1 MGVDKRGNCHTGPK
15 GLRSLPILAPMNRTL
30 IVTEQGP
37 ELVETREEFAGEG
50 DTLINVSHSSIN
62 YKDAMALSGNRGVL
76 RHLPTVPGIDAVGTL
91 DDGTLVTV
99 NGRGIGE
106 RRHGGYTPQLRID
119 ATHVIRVPE
128 RFSAEEAAAIGT
140 AGYTAALS
148 VAGYERASTSE
159 AGAGPVLVTGATG
172 GVGSIAVQLLAA
184 RGHQVWAATG
194 RVEEHGAWLRE
205 LGAAEVVD
213 RAEFA
218 EPGKPLQK
226 ARLAGVV
233 DTVGSTVLAN
243 TLAQLEWGGV
253 ATACG
258 MAAGNDLPA
267 SVLPFILRGV
277 QLVGINSVD
286 TPNALRDA
294 AWQLLDESL
303 DTSAIRTETIGLD
316 EVAEAGKRVLA
327 GEHSGRIVVAL

>member
-1 MGVDKRGNCHTGPK
+1 
-15 GLRSLPILAPMNRTL
+15 MNRTL

-37 ELVETREEFAGEG
+37 EIVETQPEFAGEG
-50 DTLINVSHSSIN
+50 DTLINISHSSLN
-62 YKDAMALSGNRGVL
+62 YKDAMALDGNRGIL

-91 DDGTLVTV
+91 ADGTLVTV

-106 RRHGGYTPQLRID
+106 RRHGGYTPEMRID
-119 ATHVIRVPE
+119 DTEITRVPA
-128 RFSAEEAAAIGT
+128 RFSAHEAAAIGT

-148 VAGYERASTSE
+148 VAGFERALYE
-159 AGAGPVLVTGATG
+159 DAADGPVLVTGATG

-184 RGHQVWAATG
+184 RGFEVWAVTG
-194 RVEEHGAWLRE
+194 RVDKHGPWLRE
-205 LGAAEVVD
+205 LGASEVLD

-226 ARLAGVV
+226 ARLGGVV

-243 TLAQLEWGGV
+243 ALTQLRWGGV

-286 TPNALRDA
+286 TPLPLRDA

-303 DTSAIRTETIGLD
+303 DIAAIRTETVGLD
-316 EVAEAGKRVLA
+316 GVVEAGRRVLA
-327 GEHSGRIVVAL
+327 GEHAGRTVVEL

>member
-1 MGVDKRGNCHTGPK
+1 M
-15 GLRSLPILAPMNRTL
+15 LATMNRSL
-30 IVTEQGP
+30 IVTENGP
-37 ELVETREEFAGEG
+37 EIVETQAAFAGEG
-50 DTLINVSHSSIN
+50 DTLINVSHSSVN
-62 YKDAMALSGNRGVL
+62 YKDAMALSGNRGIL
-76 RHLPTVPGIDAVGTL
+76 RELPTVPGIDAVGTL
-91 DDGTLVTV
+91 EDGTLVTV

-106 RRHGGYTPQLRID
+106 RRHGGYTPQMRID
-119 ATHVIRVPE
+119 AKDITRVPS
-128 RFSAEEAAAIGT
+128 RFTAEDAAAIGT

-148 VAGYERASTSE
+148 VAGLERAALSPID
-159 AGAGPVLVTGATG
+159 GPVLVTGATG

-184 RGHQVWAATG
+184 RGYEVWALTG
-194 RVEEHGAWLRE
+194 RVDKHSAWLKE
-205 LGAAEVVD
+205 LGAAEVLD
-213 RAEFA
+213 RAEFS

-243 TLAQLEWGGV
+243 TLTQLRWGGV

-286 TPNALRDA
+286 APNDIRDE
-294 AWQLLDESL
+294 AWALLDESV
-303 DTSAIRTETIGLD
+303 DTNAIRTEEVGLD
-316 EVAEAGKRVLA
+316 GVAEVGRSLLD
-327 GEHSGRIVVAL
+327 GGWSGRAVVKL

>member
-1 MGVDKRGNCHTGPK
+1 M
-15 GLRSLPILAPMNRTL
+15 LATMNSSL
-30 IVTEQGP
+30 IVTESGP
-37 ELVETREEFAGEG
+37 EVVDTQEAYAGEG
-50 DTLINVSHSSIN
+50 DTLIRVSHSSVN
-62 YKDAMALSGNRGVL
+62 YKDAMALSGNRGIL
-76 RHLPTVPGIDAVGTL
+76 RHLPMVPGIDAVGTL
-91 DDGTLVTV
+91 EDGTLVTV

-119 ATHVIRVPE
+119 AEHVTRVPS
-128 RFSAEEAAAIGT
+128 RFTAFDAAAIGT

-148 VAGYERASTSE
+148 VAGLERVALSPID
-159 AGAGPVLVTGATG
+159 GPVLVTGATG

-184 RGHQVWAATG
+184 RGYEVWGLTG
-194 RVEEHGAWLRE
+194 RVDKHGAWLKE

-213 RAEFA
+213 RAEFSEA
-218 EPGKPLQK
+218 DKPLQK
-226 ARLAGVV
+226 ARFAGVV

-243 TLAQLEWGGV
+243 ALSQITWGGV

-286 TPNALRDA
+286 APNEVRDE
-294 AWQLLDESL
+294 AWKVLDESL
-303 DTSAIRTETIGLD
+303 DTNAIRTEEVGLD
-316 EVAEAGKRVLA
+316 GVVEVGRSLLD
-327 GEHSGRIVVAL
+327 GGWSGRAVVRL

>member
-1 MGVDKRGNCHTGPK
+1 
-15 GLRSLPILAPMNRTL
+15 MNRTL

-37 ELVETREEFAGEG
+37 EIVETQPEFAGEG
-50 DTLINVSHSSIN
+50 DTLINISHSSLN
-62 YKDAMALSGNRGVL
+62 YKDAMALDGNRGIL

-91 DDGTLVTV
+91 ADGTLVTV

-106 RRHGGYTPQLRID
+106 RRHGGYTPEMRID
-119 ATHVIRVPE
+119 DTEITRVPA
-128 RFSAEEAAAIGT
+128 RFSAHEAAAIGT

-148 VAGYERASTSE
+148 VAGFERALYE
-159 AGAGPVLVTGATG
+159 DAADGPVLVTGATG

-184 RGHQVWAATG
+184 RGFEVWAVTG
-194 RVEEHGAWLRE
+194 RVDKHGPWLRE
-205 LGAAEVVD
+205 LGASEVLD

-226 ARLAGVV
+226 ARLSGVV

-243 TLAQLEWGGV
+243 ALTQLRWGGV

-286 TPNALRDA
+286 TPLPLRDA

-303 DTSAIRTETIGLD
+303 DIDAIRTETVGLD
-316 EVAEAGKRVLA
+316 GVVEAGQRVLA
-327 GEHSGRIVVAL
+327 GEHAGRTVVTL

>member
-1 MGVDKRGNCHTGPK
+1 M
-15 GLRSLPILAPMNRTL
+15 LATMNSSL
-30 IVTEQGP
+30 IVTESGP
-37 ELVETREEFAGEG
+37 EVVDTQEAYAGEG
-50 DTLINVSHSSIN
+50 DTLIRVSHSSVN
-62 YKDAMALSGNRGVL
+62 YKDAMALSGNRGIL
-76 RHLPTVPGIDAVGTL
+76 RHLPMVPGIDAVGTL
-91 DDGTLVTV
+91 EDGTLVTV

-119 ATHVIRVPE
+119 AVHITHVPE
-128 RFSAEEAAAIGT
+128 RFSAFDAAAIGT

-148 VAGYERASTSE
+148 VAGLERVALSPID
-159 AGAGPVLVTGATG
+159 GPVLVTGATG

-184 RGHQVWAATG
+184 RGYEVWGLTG
-194 RVEEHGAWLRE
+194 RVDKHDAWLKE

-213 RAEFA
+213 RAEFSEA
-218 EPGKPLQK
+218 GKPLQK
-226 ARLAGVV
+226 ARFAGVV

-243 TLAQLEWGGV
+243 ALSQITWGGV

-286 TPNALRDA
+286 APNEVRDE
-294 AWQLLDESL
+294 AWKVLDESL
-303 DTSAIRTETIGLD
+303 DTNAIRTEEVGLD
-316 EVAEAGKRVLA
+316 GVVEVGRSLLD
-327 GEHSGRIVVAL
+327 GGWSGRAVVRL

>member
-1 MGVDKRGNCHTGPK
+1 M
-15 GLRSLPILAPMNRTL
+15 LATMSSSL
-30 IVTEQGP
+30 IVTESGP
-37 ELVETREEFAGEG
+37 EVVDTQEAYAGDG
-50 DTLINVSHSSIN
+50 DTLIHVSHSSVN
-62 YKDAMALSGNRGVL
+62 YKDAMALSGDRGIL
-76 RHLPTVPGIDAVGTL
+76 RNLPMVPGIDVVGTL

-99 NGRGIGE
+99 NGRGLGE
-106 RRHGGYTPQLRID
+106 RRHGGYTPQVRVD
-119 ATHVIRVPE
+119 AHDVARVPA
-128 RFSAEEAAAIGT
+128 RFNAFEAAAIGT

-148 VAGYERASTSE
+148 VAGLERVAL
-159 AGAGPVLVTGATG
+159 APLDGPVLVTGATG
-172 GVGSIAVQLLAA
+172 GVGSIAVQLLSA
-184 RGHQVWAATG
+184 RGHEVWAMTG
-194 RVEEHGAWLRE
+194 RVAEHEAWLKE

-213 RAEFA
+213 RADFS

-243 TLAQLEWGGV
+243 ALSQLTWGGV

-286 TPNALRDA
+286 APNDVRDA
-294 AWQLLDESL
+294 AWKVLDESL
-303 DTSAIRTETIGLD
+303 DTNAIRTEEVGLD
-316 EVAEAGKRVLA
+316 GVVEVARRLLDGR
-327 GEHSGRIVVAL
+327 GSGRTVVRL

>member
-1 MGVDKRGNCHTGPK
+1 
-15 GLRSLPILAPMNRTL
+15 MNRTL

-37 ELVETREEFAGEG
+37 EIVGTRSEFAGEG
-50 DTLINVSHSSIN
+50 DTLITLSHSSLN
-62 YKDAMALSGNRGVL
+62 YKDAMALDGNRGIL

-91 DDGTLVTV
+91 ADGTLVTV

-106 RRHGGYTPQLRID
+106 RRHGGYTPEMRID
-119 ATHVIRVPE
+119 AVDITRVPE
-128 RFSAEEAAAIGT
+128 RFNAHEAAAIGT

-148 VAGYERASTSE
+148 VAGFERALYGDTAE
-159 AGAGPVLVTGATG
+159 GPVLVTGATG

-184 RGHQVWAATG
+184 RGHEVWAVTG
-194 RVEEHGAWLRE
+194 RVDKHGPWLRE
-205 LGAAEVVD
+205 LGASEVLD
-213 RAEFA
+213 RAEFS

-226 ARLAGVV
+226 ARLGGVV

-243 TLAQLEWGGV
+243 ALTQLRWGGV

-286 TPNALRDA
+286 TPNTLRDE

-303 DTSAIRTETIGLD
+303 DTNAIRTEEVGLD
-316 EVAEAGKRVLA
+316 GVVEAGRQLLD
-327 GEHSGRIVVAL
+327 GQHSGRVVVTL

>member
-1 MGVDKRGNCHTGPK
+1 
-15 GLRSLPILAPMNRTL
+15 MNRTL

-37 ELVETREEFAGEG
+37 EIVETQPEFAGEG
-50 DTLINVSHSSIN
+50 DTLINISHSSLN
-62 YKDAMALSGNRGVL
+62 YKDAMALDGNRGIL

-91 DDGTLVTV
+91 VDGTLVTV

-106 RRHGGYTPQLRID
+106 RRHGGYTPEMRID
-119 ATHVIRVPE
+119 ESEITRVPA
-128 RFSAEEAAAIGT
+128 RFSAQEAAAIGT

-148 VAGYERASTSE
+148 VAGFERALYE
-159 AGAGPVLVTGATG
+159 DAADGPVLVTGATG

-184 RGHQVWAATG
+184 RGFEVWAVTG
-194 RVEEHGAWLRE
+194 RVDKHGPWLRE
-205 LGAAEVVD
+205 LGASEVLD

-226 ARLAGVV
+226 ARLGGVV

-243 TLAQLEWGGV
+243 ALTQLRWGGV

-286 TPNALRDA
+286 TPLPLRDA

-303 DTSAIRTETIGLD
+303 DIAAIRTETVGLD
-316 EVAEAGKRVLA
+316 GAVEAGRRVLA
-327 GEHSGRIVVAL
+327 GEHAGRTVVEL

>member
-1 MGVDKRGNCHTGPK
+1 
-15 GLRSLPILAPMNRTL
+15 MNRTL

-37 ELVETREEFAGEG
+37 EIVETQPEFAGEG
-50 DTLINVSHSSIN
+50 DTLINISHSSLN
-62 YKDAMALSGNRGVL
+62 YKDAMALDGNRGIL

-91 DDGTLVTV
+91 ADGTLVTV

-106 RRHGGYTPQLRID
+106 RRHGGYTPEMRID
-119 ATHVIRVPE
+119 DTEITRVPA
-128 RFSAEEAAAIGT
+128 RFSAHEAAAIGT

-148 VAGYERASTSE
+148 VAGFERALYE
-159 AGAGPVLVTGATG
+159 DAADGPVLVTGATG

-184 RGHQVWAATG
+184 RGHEVWAVTG
-194 RVEEHGAWLRE
+194 RVDKHGPWLRE
-205 LGAAEVVD
+205 LGASEVLD

-226 ARLAGVV
+226 ARLGGVV

-243 TLAQLEWGGV
+243 ALTQLRWGGV

-286 TPNALRDA
+286 TPLPLRDA

-303 DTSAIRTETIGLD
+303 DIAAIRTETVGLD
-316 EVAEAGKRVLA
+316 GVVEVGRRVLA
-327 GEHSGRIVVAL
+327 GEHAGRTVVTL

>member
-1 MGVDKRGNCHTGPK
+1 MT
-15 GLRSLPILAPMNRTL
+15 RTL
-30 IVTEQGP
+30 IVAEQGP
-37 ELVETREEFAGEG
+37 EIVETRDEFAGEG
-50 DTLINVSHSSIN
+50 DTLIHVSHSSIN

-119 ATHVIRVPE
+119 STHVVRVPE
-128 RFSAEEAAAIGT
+128 RFSAADAAAIGT

-148 VAGYERASTSE
+148 VAGFERALYEDTAE
-159 AGAGPVLVTGATG
+159 DPVLVTGATG

-184 RGHQVWAATG
+184 RGHEVWALTG
-194 RVEEHGAWLRE
+194 RVDKHGDWLRE
-205 LGAAEVVD
+205 LGASEVLD

-218 EPGKPLQK
+218 DAGKPLQK
-226 ARLAGVV
+226 AHLGGVV
-233 DTVGSTVLAN
+233 DTVGSTILAN
-243 TLAQLEWGGV
+243 ALAQLRWGGV

-286 TPNALRDA
+286 TPNSLRDA

-303 DTSAIRTETIGLD
+303 DLATIRTETIGLD
-316 EVAEAGKRVLA
+316 DVAEMGRRVLA
-327 GEHSGRIVVAL
+327 GEHSGRTVVEL

>member
-1 MGVDKRGNCHTGPK
+1 
-15 GLRSLPILAPMNRTL
+15 MNRTL

-37 ELVETREEFAGEG
+37 EIVETQPEFAGEG
-50 DTLINVSHSSIN
+50 DTLINISHSSLN
-62 YKDAMALSGNRGVL
+62 YKDAMALDGNRGIL

-91 DDGTLVTV
+91 ADGTLVTV

-106 RRHGGYTPQLRID
+106 RRHGGYTPEMRID
-119 ATHVIRVPE
+119 DTEITRVPA
-128 RFSAEEAAAIGT
+128 RFSAHEAAAIGT

-148 VAGYERASTSE
+148 VAGFERALYE
-159 AGAGPVLVTGATG
+159 DAADGPVLVTGATG

-184 RGHQVWAATG
+184 RGFEVWAVTG
-194 RVEEHGAWLRE
+194 RVDKHGPWLRE
-205 LGAAEVVD
+205 LGASEVLD

-226 ARLAGVV
+226 ARLGGVV

-243 TLAQLEWGGV
+243 ALTQLRWGGV

-286 TPNALRDA
+286 TPLPLRDA

-303 DTSAIRTETIGLD
+303 DIAAIRTETVGLD
-316 EVAEAGKRVLA
+316 GVVEVGRRVLA
-327 GEHSGRIVVAL
+327 GEHAGRTVVEL